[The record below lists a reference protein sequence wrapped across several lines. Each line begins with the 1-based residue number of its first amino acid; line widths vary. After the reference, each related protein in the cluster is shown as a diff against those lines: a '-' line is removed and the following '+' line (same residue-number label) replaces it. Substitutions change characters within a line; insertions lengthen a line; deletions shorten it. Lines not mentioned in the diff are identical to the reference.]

1 MAEPTILTNL
11 CLVTDPEGRL
21 LMQNRVD
28 PDWSGWTLPGGH
40 VEPGESFVH
49 SAIREVEE
57 ETGLTI
63 EDPVL
68 CGVTQFPTDSGAR
81 YIVLFFRAT
90 RYHGTLRG
98 SSEGEVRWVDRAE
111 LPKLTLTP
119 SLMDYIEIIESGT
132 LSELY
137 WEKRDD
143 EWIAY
148 LF

>member
-1 MAEPTILTNL
+1 MSEPTILTNL
-11 CLVTDPEGRL
+11 CLVTDPAGRL
-21 LMQNRVD
+21 LMQQRVD

-40 VEPGESFVH
+40 VEPGESFVR

-57 ETGLTI
+57 ETGLTM

-68 CGVTQFPTDSGAR
+68 CGVTQFPTDNGER

-90 RYHGTLRG
+90 RCHGTLHG
-98 SSEGEVRWVDRAE
+98 SVEGEVRWVDPSE
-111 LPKLTLTP
+111 LPQLNLTP
-119 SLMDYIEIIESGT
+119 SLMDYLSIINSDS

-137 WEKRDD
+137 WEKRAGK
-143 EWIAY
+143 WIST